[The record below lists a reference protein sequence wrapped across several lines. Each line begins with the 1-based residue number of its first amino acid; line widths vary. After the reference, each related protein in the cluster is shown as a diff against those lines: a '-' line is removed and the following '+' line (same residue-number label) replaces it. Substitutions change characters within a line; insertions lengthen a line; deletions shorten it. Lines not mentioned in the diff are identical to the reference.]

1 MLCGD
6 WTVVRWGLGDESQK
20 EKGERLD
27 ERVSK
32 QFREKTVA

>member
-1 MLCGD
+1 MWRLDCGE
-6 WTVVRWGLGDESQK
+6 VGLGDESQK